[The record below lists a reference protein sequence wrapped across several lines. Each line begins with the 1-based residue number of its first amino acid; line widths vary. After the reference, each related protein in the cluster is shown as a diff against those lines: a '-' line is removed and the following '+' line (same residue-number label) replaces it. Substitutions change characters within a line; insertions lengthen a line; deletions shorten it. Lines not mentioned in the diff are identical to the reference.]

1 MWLNIIGF
9 LFLNFWALALGGL
22 FAGSGAGSNWYAELN
37 KAPWTPPWWVFGFA
51 WTTIMLCFSVYMATL
66 YAKTKSVKTVIILY
80 AIQWMLNVAWN
91 PIFFHLHNPIIGL
104 IVIVA
109 LTSLVTYFLFRY
121 RSSQKGFSLLLLP
134 YVIWL
139 FIATSLNAYIVF
151 MNW

>member
-1 MWLNIIGF
+1 MWLKINGF
-9 LFLNFWALALGGL
+9 LFLNFGALALGGL

-37 KAPWTPPWWVFGFA
+37 KAPWTPPGWVFGFA

-139 FIATSLNAYIVF
+139 FIATSLNAYVVF
-151 MNW
+151 MN

>member
-9 LFLNFWALALGGL
+9 LFLNFGALALGGL
-22 FAGSGAGSNWYAELN
+22 FAGSGAGSNWYAALN
-37 KAPWTPPWWVFGFA
+37 KAPWTPPGWVFGFT

-139 FIATSLNAYIVF
+139 FIATSLNAYVVF
-151 MNW
+151 MN

>member
-1 MWLNIIGF
+1 
-9 LFLNFWALALGGL
+9 
-22 FAGSGAGSNWYAELN
+22 
-37 KAPWTPPWWVFGFA
+37 VFGFA

-66 YAKTKSVKTVIILY
+66 YAKTKSVKTVILY
-80 AIQWMLNVAWN
+80 AMQWMLNVAWN
-91 PIFFHLHNPIIGL
+91 PIFFYLHNPIIGL

-139 FIATSLNAYIVF
+139 FIATSLNAYVVF
-151 MNW
+151 MN

>member
-9 LFLNFWALALGGL
+9 LFLNFVALALGGL

-37 KAPWTPPWWVFGFA
+37 KAPWTPPGWVFGFA

-139 FIATSLNAYIVF
+139 FIATSLNAYVVF
-151 MNW
+151 MN

>member
-1 MWLNIIGF
+1 MWLKIIGF
-9 LFLNFWALALGGL
+9 LFINFGALALGGL

-37 KAPWTPPWWVFGFA
+37 KAPWTPPGWVFGFA

-104 IVIVA
+104 IVILA

-139 FIATSLNAYIVF
+139 FIATSLNAYVVF
-151 MNW
+151 MN

>member
-1 MWLNIIGF
+1 MWLKIIGF
-9 LFLNFWALALGGL
+9 LFLNFGALALGGL

-37 KAPWTPPWWVFGFA
+37 KAPWTPPGWVFGFA

-66 YAKTKSVKTVIILY
+66 YTKTKSVRTIITLY
-80 AIQWMLNVAWN
+80 AIQWALNVAWN
-91 PIFFHLHNPIIGL
+91 PIFFYLHKPIIGL

-134 YVIWL
+134 YMIWL
-139 FIATSLNAYIVF
+139 IIATSLNAYVVF
-151 MNW
+151 MN

>member
-1 MWLNIIGF
+1 MWLKIIGF
-9 LFLNFWALALGGL
+9 LFLNFGALALGGL

-37 KAPWTPPWWVFGFA
+37 KAPWTPPGWVFGFA

-109 LTSLVTYFLFRY
+109 LTSLVTYFLFRC

-139 FIATSLNAYIVF
+139 FIATSLNAYVVF
-151 MNW
+151 MN

>member
-1 MWLNIIGF
+1 MWLKIIGF
-9 LFLNFWALALGGL
+9 LFLNFGALALGGL

-37 KAPWTPPWWVFGFA
+37 KAPWTPPGWVFGFA

-109 LTSLVTYFLFRY
+109 LTSLLTYFLFRY

-139 FIATSLNAYIVF
+139 FIATSLNAYVVF
-151 MNW
+151 MN

>member
-1 MWLNIIGF
+1 MWLKIIGF
-9 LFLNFWALALGGL
+9 LFLNFGALALGGL

-37 KAPWTPPWWVFGFA
+37 KAPWTPPGWVFGFA

-66 YAKTKSVKTVIILY
+66 YTKTKSVKTIILLY
-80 AIQWMLNVAWN
+80 AIQWVLNVVWN
-91 PIFFHLHNPIIGL
+91 PIFFYLHKPIIGL

-121 RSSQKGFSLLLLP
+121 RSLQKGYTLLLLP

-139 FIATSLNAYIVF
+139 FIATTLNAYVVF
-151 MNW
+151 MN

>member
-1 MWLNIIGF
+1 MWLKIIGF
-9 LFLNFWALALGGL
+9 LFLNFGALALGGL

-37 KAPWTPPWWVFGFA
+37 KAPWTPPGWVFGFA

-139 FIATSLNAYIVF
+139 FIATSLNTYVVI
-151 MNW
+151 MN

>member
-1 MWLNIIGF
+1 MWLKIIGF
-9 LFLNFWALALGGL
+9 LFINFGALALGGL

-37 KAPWTPPWWVFGFA
+37 KAPWTPPGWVFGFA

-139 FIATSLNAYIVF
+139 FIATSLNAYVVF
-151 MNW
+151 MN

>member
-1 MWLNIIGF
+1 MWLKIIGF
-9 LFLNFWALALGGL
+9 LFLNFGALALGGL

-37 KAPWTPPWWVFGFA
+37 KATWTPPGWVFGFA

-66 YAKTKSVKTVIILY
+66 YTKTKSVKTIILLY
-80 AIQWMLNVAWN
+80 AIQWALNVAWN
-91 PIFFHLHNPIIGL
+91 PIFFYLHKPIIGL

-121 RSSQKGFSLLLLP
+121 RSLQKGYTLLLLP

-139 FIATSLNAYIVF
+139 FIATTLNAYVVF
-151 MNW
+151 MN

>member
-1 MWLNIIGF
+1 MWLKIIGF
-9 LFLNFWALALGGL
+9 LFLNFGALALGGL

-37 KAPWTPPWWVFGFA
+37 KAPWTPPGWVFGFT

-91 PIFFHLHNPIIGL
+91 PIFFYLHNPIIGL

-139 FIATSLNAYIVF
+139 FIATSLNAYVVF
-151 MNW
+151 MN

>member
-9 LFLNFWALALGGL
+9 LFLNFGALALGGL

-37 KAPWTPPWWVFGFA
+37 KAPWTPPGWVFGFA
-51 WTTIMLCFSVYMATL
+51 WTTIMICFSVYMATL

-139 FIATSLNAYIVF
+139 FIATSLNAYVVF
-151 MNW
+151 MN

>member
-1 MWLNIIGF
+1 MWLKIIGF
-9 LFLNFWALALGGL
+9 LFINFGALALGGL

-37 KAPWTPPWWVFGFA
+37 KAPWTPPGWVFGFT

-109 LTSLVTYFLFRY
+109 LTKLVTYFLFRY
-121 RSSQKGFSLLLLP
+121 RPSQKGFSLLLLP

-139 FIATSLNAYIVF
+139 FIATSLNAYVVF
-151 MNW
+151 MN

>member
-9 LFLNFWALALGGL
+9 LFLNFGALALGGL

-37 KAPWTPPWWVFGFA
+37 KAPWTPPGWVFGFA

-139 FIATSLNAYIVF
+139 FIATSLNAYVVF
-151 MNW
+151 MN

>member
-1 MWLNIIGF
+1 MWLKIIGF
-9 LFLNFWALALGGL
+9 LFLNFGALALCGL
-22 FAGSGAGSNWYAELN
+22 FAGSGACSNWYAELN
-37 KAPWTPPWWVFGFA
+37 KAPWTPPGWVFGFA

-139 FIATSLNAYIVF
+139 FIATSLNAYVVF
-151 MNW
+151 MN

>member
-1 MWLNIIGF
+1 MWLKIIGF
-9 LFLNFWALALGGL
+9 LFLNFGALALGGL

-37 KAPWTPPWWVFGFA
+37 KAPWTPPGWVFGFT

-66 YAKTKSVKTVIILY
+66 YAKTKSVKTVILY
-80 AIQWMLNVAWN
+80 AMQWMLNVAWN

-139 FIATSLNAYIVF
+139 FIATSLNAYVVF
-151 MNW
+151 MN

>member
-1 MWLNIIGF
+1 MWLKIIGF
-9 LFLNFWALALGGL
+9 LFLNFGALALGGL

-37 KAPWTPPWWVFGFA
+37 KAPWTPPGWVFGFA

-66 YAKTKSVKTVIILY
+66 YTKTKSVKTIILLY
-80 AIQWMLNVAWN
+80 AIQWALNVAWN
-91 PIFFHLHNPIIGL
+91 PIFFYLHKPIIGL

-121 RSSQKGFSLLLLP
+121 RSLQKGYTLLLLP

-139 FIATSLNAYIVF
+139 FIATSLNAYVVF
-151 MNW
+151 MN

>member
-1 MWLNIIGF
+1 MWLKIIGF
-9 LFLNFWALALGGL
+9 LFINFGALALGGL

-37 KAPWTPPWWVFGFA
+37 KAPWTPPGWVFGFA

-104 IVIVA
+104 TVIVA

-139 FIATSLNAYIVF
+139 FIATSLNAYVVF
-151 MNW
+151 MN

>member
-1 MWLNIIGF
+1 MWLKIIGF
-9 LFLNFWALALGGL
+9 LFLNFGALALGGL
-22 FAGSGAGSNWYAELN
+22 FAGSGAGSNWYDELN
-37 KAPWTPPWWVFGFA
+37 KAPWTPPGWVFGFA

-91 PIFFHLHNPIIGL
+91 PIFFYLHNPIIGL

-139 FIATSLNAYIVF
+139 FIATSLNAYVVF
-151 MNW
+151 MN

>member
-1 MWLNIIGF
+1 MWLKIIGF
-9 LFLNFWALALGGL
+9 LFINFGALALGGL

-37 KAPWTPPWWVFGFA
+37 KAPWTPPGWVFGFA

-139 FIATSLNAYIVF
+139 FIATSLNAYVVI
-151 MNW
+151 MN

>member
-1 MWLNIIGF
+1 MWLKIIGF
-9 LFLNFWALALGGL
+9 LFLNFGALALGGL

-37 KAPWTPPWWVFGFA
+37 KAPWTPPGWVFGFA

-66 YAKTKSVKTVIILY
+66 YTKTKSVRTIITLY
-80 AIQWMLNVAWN
+80 AIQWALNVAWN
-91 PIFFHLHNPIIGL
+91 PIFFYLHKPIIGL

-109 LTSLVTYFLFRY
+109 LSSLVTYFLFRY

-139 FIATSLNAYIVF
+139 FIATSLNAYVVF
-151 MNW
+151 VN

>member
-1 MWLNIIGF
+1 MWLKIIGF
-9 LFLNFWALALGGL
+9 LFLNFGALALGGL

-37 KAPWTPPWWVFGFA
+37 KAPWTPPGWVFGFA

-80 AIQWMLNVAWN
+80 AIQWMLNVDWN
-91 PIFFHLHNPIIGL
+91 PIFFHLHNLIIGL

-139 FIATSLNAYIVF
+139 FIATSLNAYVVF
-151 MNW
+151 MN

>member
-1 MWLNIIGF
+1 MWLKIIGF
-9 LFLNFWALALGGL
+9 LFINFGALALGGL

-37 KAPWTPPWWVFGFA
+37 KAPWTPPGWVFGFA

-151 MNW
+151 MN

>member
-1 MWLNIIGF
+1 MWLKIIGF
-9 LFLNFWALALGGL
+9 LFLNFGALALGGL

-37 KAPWTPPWWVFGFA
+37 KAPWTPPGWVFGFA

-151 MNW
+151 MN